1 MKRCLRKVLGQDIV
15 NFQELLTLLKE
26 IENV

>member
-1 MKRCLRKVLGQDIV
+1 MKQCLRKVLGQDRV